1 MIIIIPLGG
10 TGQRF
15 KKNGYKDPKALIKV
29 FGKPILYY
37 LLDNLN
43 VGSNDIVC
51 IPYNKEYNEYRLKDV
66 LRKDYPNINFKFK
79 MLEYN
84 TCGAAETLNIALK
97 ELQKDNVQDA
107 PLISLDGDNFYT
119 TDILKHWNGENKIIS
134 TFDKESPP
142 LYSFVKVNNSNKIDD
157 IVEKERVSNFICTGA
172 YGFNSYKTV
181 LTYTQKLLENK
192 QHLENKEL
200 YISSIIKS
208 MLKSGSE
215 FTNYSIEKSNWTCLG
230 TPIQVRTFCN
240 NFPLISC
247 NNNEYKINKQ
257 RICFDLDNTLVTI
270 PVVKND
276 YTTVLPIQKNIDF
289 LKYLRNFGH
298 TIIIYTAR
306 RMKTHCGNMGGA
318 MADIGKITFDT
329 LEKLDIP
336 YDEIYFG
343 KPYANVYI
351 DDAGVNAFDDLEK
364 ATGYYMDSISPR
376 DFNEIQQ
383 NSIETYTKSSTDLS
397 GEIYYYNNI
406 PVEIKDMF
414 PCLIDYDVSKSKWY
428 KMEKI
433 KGLTL
438 TSIYLSELLTT
449 NLLKNVMNSIKRI
462 QSCAINKSALQL
474 NIYENYANK
483 LRLRYENYN
492 YSIFEGSMK
501 KYEKILHSLEMY
513 EKEKLGKCVVIH
525 GDTVMTNILINNYD
539 KIKFIDMR
547 GKLGNKN
554 TIYGD
559 YLYDW
564 TKLYQSLQG
573 YDEILQNKRVN
584 ETYKKQMI
592 DFFETY
598 FIELYSV
605 EELNRVKVITQ
616 SLFFSLIPLHDNEKC
631 LQYYNMV

>member
-15 KKNGYKDPKALIKV
+15 KMNGYKDPKALIKV

-37 LLDNLN
+37 LLDNIN
-43 VGSNDIVC
+43 VEPSDIVC
-51 IPYNKEYNEYRLKDV
+51 IPYNKEYYEYRLKDV
-66 LRKDYPNINFKFK
+66 LIKDYPNINFKFK

-172 YGFNSYKTV
+172 YGFNSYKSV
-181 LTYTQKLLENK
+181 LSYTQKLLENK
-192 QHLENKEL
+192 ENLDNKEL
-200 YISSIIKS
+200 YISTIIKS
-208 MLKSGSE
+208 MLKSGLE
-215 FTNYSIEKSNWTCLG
+215 FTNYCIEKSNWTCLG
-230 TPIQVRTFCN
+230 TPIQIRTFCN

-276 YTTVLPIQKNIDF
+276 YTTVLPIQKNINF

-306 RMKTHCGNMGGA
+306 RMKTHCGNMGSA

-383 NSIETYTKSSTDLS
+383 NSVETYTKSSTDLS

-462 QSCAINKSALQL
+462 HSCAINESALQL

-483 LRLRYENYN
+483 LKLRYENYN
-492 YSIFEGSMK
+492 YSIFEGSIK

-564 TKLYQSLQG
+564 AKLYQSLQG

-584 ETYKKQMI
+584 ENYKKQMI

-616 SLFFSLIPLHDNEKC
+616 SLFFSLIPLHDNDKC